1 MYPDR
6 TEPVAV
12 GLFTPILTTPA
23 MAECTSDA
31 AWLQAMLDV
40 EAALASVEAEIGLI
54 PRSAA
59 EAIARACDAGAFD
72 VDAIGRAARLSGN
85 PVVPLVAAL
94 RQAAGAAGDYVH
106 LGATSQDILDTAAMT
121 VIRRAADLVLAD
133 LRRLAAAAAVLA
145 ERHRATL
152 TVARTLLQQAVPT
165 TFGMKAAGWLNAS
178 LDSGESL
185 SRTAH
190 ERLAVQ
196 LGGAAGTLAALGSN
210 GPAVLEGLGGALG
223 LPVPLTPWHSDRSR
237 LAEVATSFAMAAAVA
252 GKIALDVSL
261 LMQTEIGEACEP
273 AGAGRGA
280 SSAMPQKRNPALSI
294 TALASARRAAGA
306 VPVMLGVM
314 VQAHERGLG
323 TMQAEWLTLTELLRS
338 SAGAV
343 ASMAEVLEG
352 LEIDESRMAGAV
364 ASSRGLVM
372 AERVTAELVPKLG
385 REAAVR
391 LVEEACGAV
400 AGSGDA
406 VLVDEVIGR
415 LPAGSGVRA
424 AEVESWVDEAAYLGS
439 VDWFIDRVLARHAA
453 VVAAAVLPTSPS
465 KGASP

>member
-1 MYPDR
+1 
-6 TEPVAV
+6 
-12 GLFTPILTTPA
+12 
-23 MAECTSDA
+23 
-31 AWLQAMLDV
+31 
-40 EAALASVEAEIGLI
+40 
-54 PRSAA
+54 
-59 EAIARACDAGAFD
+59 
-72 VDAIGRAARLSGN
+72 
-85 PVVPLVAAL
+85 
-94 RQAAGAAGDYVH
+94 
-106 LGATSQDILDTAAMT
+106 
-121 VIRRAADLVLAD
+121 
-133 LRRLAAAAAVLA
+133 
-145 ERHRATL
+145 
-152 TVARTLLQQAVPT
+152 
-165 TFGMKAAGWLNAS
+165 
-178 LDSGESL
+178 
-185 SRTAH
+185 
-190 ERLAVQ
+190 
-196 LGGAAGTLAALGSN
+196 
-210 GPAVLEGLGGALG
+210 
-223 LPVPLTPWHSDRSR
+223 
-237 LAEVATSFAMAAAVA
+237 
-252 GKIALDVSL
+252 
-261 LMQTEIGEACEP
+261 
-273 AGAGRGA
+273 
-280 SSAMPQKRNPALSI
+280 
-294 TALASARRAAGA
+294 
-306 VPVMLGVM
+306 MLGVM

>member
-1 MYPDR
+1 
-6 TEPVAV
+6 
-12 GLFTPILTTPA
+12 

-31 AWLQAMLDV
+31 SWLQAMLDT

-54 PRSAA
+54 PLSAA

-72 VDAIGRAARLSGN
+72 VDAVGRAARFSGN

-106 LGATSQDILDTAAMT
+106 LGATSQDILDTAAVT

-133 LRRLAAAAAVLA
+133 LQRLAAAAAILA

-178 LDSGESL
+178 LDAGESL
-185 SRTAH
+185 SRTTR

-237 LAEVATSFAMAAAVA
+237 LAEIATSFAMAAAVA

-261 LMQTEIGEACEP
+261 LMQTEIGEAFEP
-273 AGAGRGA
+273 AGAGRGI

-294 TALASARRAAGA
+294 TALASARRAAAA

-314 VQAHERGLG
+314 IQAHERGLG

-352 LEIDESRMAGAV
+352 LEVDESRMRDALV
-364 ASSRGLVM
+364 SSRGLVM

-385 REAAVR
+385 RDAAVR

-400 AGSGDA
+400 AGSGDT
-406 VLVDEVIGR
+406 VLADEVISR
-415 LPAGSGVRA
+415 LPADSGVRV
-424 AEVESWVDEAAYLGS
+424 AEVESWVDPAAYLGS

-453 VVAAAVLPTSPS
+453 AAAAA
-465 KGASP
+465 ASAD